1 MKKLVLSVLCCCIAA
16 MASAL
21 DSAAWMAKARECAQG
36 GYMIDSGETTDDGF
50 YCLVLVAVSKLE
62 KMTDIEKQGEACLE
76 AKRKIAAYIHGET
89 MSGERKVEN
98 RKLTKRIETKVEAF
112 MRGTRV
118 VGEVTSDGTSYM
130 VCVTTEH
137 LQDQSA
143 AFAKAQAKTGDV
155 DTVMAIGE
163 GGTPEEALAKAKQ
176 SAIEQVL
183 GSVVVGRDSV
193 DTKKGGFHGQARAA
207 TDGMVESYRYANGT
221 GAVKT
226 ENGWRVEI
234 LAKVSRDNPFNRIVF
249 YIEAPQKST
258 VKRLAGLFTEAGV
271 RVTENPDVASH
282 IVRCTE
288 EFADYVHPATK
299 RKGVRMIDFGVRIQ
313 NMKTGE
319 EYFSLVG
326 DARVHSCVGKDVTRQ
341 KDLCSEKALEK
352 ALPALKQ
359 GILDTVARIMRRTQE
374 KAN

>member
-1 MKKLVLSVLCCCIAA
+1 
-16 MASAL
+16 
-21 DSAAWMAKARECAQG
+21 
-36 GYMIDSGETTDDGF
+36 
-50 YCLVLVAVSKLE
+50 
-62 KMTDIEKQGEACLE
+62 MTDIEKQGEACLE

-118 VGEVTSDGTSYM
+118 VGEVTSDGTSYV

-155 DTVMAIGE
+155 DTVTAIGE

-193 DTKKGGFHGQARAA
+193 DTKEGGFHGQARAA

-249 YIEAPQKST
+249 YIEAPQTNT

-288 EFADYVHPATK
+288 EFEDLVHPASG
-299 RKGVRMIDFGVRIQ
+299 RKGVRIDFGVRIQ

-326 DARVHSCVGKDVTRQ
+326 DAPVACFVGKNVTRQ
-341 KDLCSEKALEK
+341 KARCSEMALEK
-352 ALPALKQ
+352 ARPALKQ